1 MGNSLQEQLIKAG
14 LADEKQARKA
24 RAPKQHQKKK
34 KGQRAPQSSESARAA
49 QKAQAEKAARD
60 RELNEK
66 RQAKAQRKALV
77 AQIRQLIEEN
87 RLERGEDAEI
97 GYYFQDGDKV
107 RKIYVTEA
115 MRQQIGDGQLE
126 IVRLGGRYDLV
137 PPAVA
142 DKIRQRDPIFV
153 VARQVSEQEPDEDD
167 PYKDY
172 KVPDDLMW

>member
-34 KGQRAPQSSESARAA
+34 KGQRNPQPGESARAA
-49 QKAQAEKAARD
+49 RQVRAEKAARD
-60 RELNEK
+60 RALNEK
-66 RQAKAQRKALV
+66 RQAKAERKALV
-77 AQIRQLIEEN
+77 AQIRQLIDEN

-97 GYYFQDGDKV
+97 GYYFQDGDKI
-107 RKIYVTEA
+107 RKIFVTES
-115 MRQQIGDGQLE
+115 MQRQLGDGQLE

-142 DKIRQRDPIFV
+142 DKIRQRDPVFV
-153 VARQVSEQEPDEDD
+153 VERRVSEQEPAEDD

>member
-1 MGNSLQEQLIKAG
+1 MGDSLQEQLIRAG
-14 LADEKQARKA
+14 LAKESQARKA
-24 RAPKQHQKKK
+24 RPTRQHQKKK
-34 KGQRAPQSSESARAA
+34 KGQRNAQPSESARAA

-66 RQAKAQRKALV
+66 RKARAERKALV
-77 AQIRQLIEEN
+77 AQVRQLIEEN
-87 RLERGEDAEI
+87 RLERGEEAEI

-107 RKIYVTEA
+107 RKLFVTEA
-115 MRQQIGDGQLE
+115 MQRQLGKGQLA
-126 IVRLGGRYDLV
+126 IVKLGGRYDLV

-142 DKIRQRDPIFV
+142 DKIRKRDSAFV
-153 VARQVSEQEPDEDD
+153 VERRVSEQESTDDD